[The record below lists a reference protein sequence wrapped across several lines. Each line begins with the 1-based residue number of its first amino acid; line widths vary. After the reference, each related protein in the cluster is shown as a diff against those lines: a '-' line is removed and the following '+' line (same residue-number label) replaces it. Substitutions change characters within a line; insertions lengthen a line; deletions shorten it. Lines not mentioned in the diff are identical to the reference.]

1 LDLPSFIW
9 LWKIAAWS
17 MGFAIAAYS
26 LLLFSGA
33 IILYSRIY
41 HSLRPAWLKPFHYIM
56 GGVLIFLVLLLLAI
70 GLVGTIGYYGSLG
83 HSTHLG
89 AGILMVVLVLV
100 SGWSATQ
107 INPQQPWA
115 RSLHLTIN
123 LLLLG
128 GLVFVSVTGWQVV
141 QKYL

>member
-17 MGFAIAAYS
+17 MGLAIAAYGI
-26 LLLFSGA
+26 LLCSGA
-33 IILYSRIY
+33 TILYSRLY
-41 HSLRPAWLKPFHYIM
+41 RSLSPSWLRGFHYIM

-70 GLVGTIGYYGSLG
+70 GLIGTIGYYGSLG
-83 HSTHLG
+83 HSSHLG
-89 AGILMVVLVLV
+89 SGILMVVLVLL

-107 INPQQPWA
+107 IKTQQPGA
-115 RSLHLTIN
+115 RSLHLIIN

-128 GLVFVSVTGWQVV
+128 GLVFVSLTGWQVV